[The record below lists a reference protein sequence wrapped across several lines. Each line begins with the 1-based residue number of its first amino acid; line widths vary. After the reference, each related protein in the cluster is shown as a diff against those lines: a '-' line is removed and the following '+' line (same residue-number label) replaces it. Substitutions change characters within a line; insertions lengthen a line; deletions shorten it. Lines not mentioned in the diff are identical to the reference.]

1 MEYFEMDITEKEK
14 DLYGD
19 QLILLTGTLTE
30 FLSCM
35 EMLRR
40 YRKAV
45 TGRDPVSSCRA
56 RIKKADSMTEKLR
69 RMGLEVCRENALQKV
84 YDAAGVRIICPFVE
98 DVYSMVDLIMEIP
111 GVRLFQAKDYIAS
124 PKPNGYRSYH
134 MIIHFPLRFMGEAGA
149 DNSLWLELQLRT
161 IAMDCWASIEHG
173 LKYKKDICNQE
184 FMKKELKRCA
194 DEIAST
200 DLSLSTIRE
209 MIRENQERR
218 DGDKCVY

>member
-30 FLSCM
+30 FLSCI

-69 RMGLEVCRENALQKV
+69 RMDLEVCRENALQKV
-84 YDAAGVRIICPFVE
+84 YDAAGVRIICPCIQHGGFDYGNSGGQTFSGKGLYCQSE
-98 DVYSMVDLIMEIP
+98 AQ
-111 GVRLFQAKDYIAS
+111 RLSQLPHDHPFPPALC
-124 PKPNGYRSYH
+124 GRS
-134 MIIHFPLRFMGEAGA
+134 RSG
-149 DNSLWLELQLRT
+149 
-161 IAMDCWASIEHG
+161 
-173 LKYKKDICNQE
+173 
-184 FMKKELKRCA
+184 
-194 DEIAST
+194 
-200 DLSLSTIRE
+200 
-209 MIRENQERR
+209 
-218 DGDKCVY
+218 

>member
-19 QLILLTGTLTE
+19 KLILLTGTLTE

-111 GVRLFQAKDYIAS
+111 GGQAFSGKGLYCQPEAQRLSQLPHDHPFS
-124 PKPNGYRSYH
+124 PAFYGRGRSGQQ
-134 MIIHFPLRFMGEAGA
+134 PLAGA
-149 DNSLWLELQLRT
+149 AAENH
-161 IAMDCWASIEHG
+161 CHG
-173 LKYKKDICNQE
+173 LLGQY
-184 FMKKELKRCA
+184 RA
-194 DEIAST
+194 WTEI
-200 DLSLSTIRE
+200 
-209 MIRENQERR
+209 
-218 DGDKCVY
+218 